1 MAAGVDSK
9 PTTSASMVRRSW
21 SAIAE
26 RDFRNSLFF
35 MGEYIVNWVDR
46 ELQRK
51 VLQSLFEVYP
61 NQFSAICLHQKLFPD
76 EVLNMKSEHRKE
88 SPDFS
93 KQTPLQIAL
102 GIASDSY
109 VQRVKTLQLESY
121 QSLFKNVH
129 YLSESGLVEI
139 EITKADEMNKDFKC
153 RINNKGIDSL
163 QDDGGLSAA
172 INHGTV
178 TVKFHS
184 DTIQQLLSTK
194 IDKAEIPETE
204 KSELKSAIS
213 IIKNAALTKITEV
226 AIENAPV
233 AVMLAAIKQTIGN

>member
-1 MAAGVDSK
+1 
-9 PTTSASMVRRSW
+9 
-21 SAIAE
+21 
-26 RDFRNSLFF
+26 
-35 MGEYIVNWVDR
+35 
-46 ELQRK
+46 
-51 VLQSLFEVYP
+51 
-61 NQFSAICLHQKLFPD
+61 
-76 EVLNMKSEHRKE
+76 
-88 SPDFS
+88 
-93 KQTPLQIAL
+93 
-102 GIASDSY
+102 
-109 VQRVKTLQLESY
+109 
-121 QSLFKNVH
+121 
-129 YLSESGLVEI
+129 
-139 EITKADEMNKDFKC
+139 MNKDFKC